1 MLKEDQI
8 KRNSFMRKTIKV
20 EYKKLGKKKLW
31 AQALFETNTIELDV
45 RAKGKKHLELLN
57 HEGLHILLPTL
68 NEDEIVRI
76 STSLTDLL
84 WKENYRRTDENEDTP
99 MQDGDF

>member
-1 MLKEDQI
+1 V
-8 KRNSFMRKTIKV
+8 RKKIKV

-31 AQALFETNTIELDV
+31 GQALFETNTIELDT

-57 HEGLHILLPTL
+57 HEGLHLLLPTL

-84 WKENYRRTDENEDTP
+84 WQENYRRIDPSENQLL
-99 MQDGDF
+99 QDGNP